1 MNKTG
6 VPAEDLDNLI
16 CPLASLSSIHSTTTA
31 HSVVDIEYVSLQG
44 GNFPG
49 SMLILRSI
57 PGQWGGRVGE
67 PEGVEK
73 MSSKSEYLEGTYL
86 LKLVEFVG
94 LGLGGIGGSIRGFG
108 GGWVAARTEV
118 DRFSLI
124 LITLNGE
131 VLAYFLEWPKLQKT
145 RLGFLV
151 WIGPVGESREMELLM
166 SWCRDWDE
174 QVVEAL
180 TLVAKSG
187 MWPNIFGKHR
197 DYPRE
202 CIWISVKTRA

>member
-1 MNKTG
+1 MRRK
-6 VPAEDLDNLI
+6 
-16 CPLASLSSIHSTTTA
+16 
-31 HSVVDIEYVSLQG
+31 G
-44 GNFPG
+44 GWARG
-49 SMLILRSI
+49 CGKDVLKIRVLRGNI
-57 PGQWGGRVGE
+57 F
-67 PEGVEK
+67 
-73 MSSKSEYLEGTYL
+73 

-131 VLAYFLEWPKLQKT
+131 VLAYFLEWPKLQKA

-151 WIGPVGESREMELLM
+151 WLGPVGESRGMELLM